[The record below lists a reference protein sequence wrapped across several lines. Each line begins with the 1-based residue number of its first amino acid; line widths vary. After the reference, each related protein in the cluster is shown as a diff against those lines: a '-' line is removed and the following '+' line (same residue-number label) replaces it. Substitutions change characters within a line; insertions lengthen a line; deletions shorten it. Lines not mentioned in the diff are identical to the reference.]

1 MDIHLSFLVDVNL
14 PKYFSFFNNA
24 DFIFVSDINLRMTD
38 TEIWNYALE
47 NNCVILTKDVD
58 FYNRFLVSEKTP
70 KVIFFQLG
78 NYSLKQLYDYFNANW
93 GKLKTEISS
102 SKLIIAKETHI
113 ESIR

>member
-70 KVIFFQLG
+70 KVIFF
-78 NYSLKQLYDYFNANW
+78 
-93 GKLKTEISS
+93 
-102 SKLIIAKETHI
+102 
-113 ESIR
+113 

>member
-1 MDIHLSFLVDVNL
+1 MDNHLSFLVDVNL

-24 DFIFVSDINLRMTD
+24 DFIFVSDINLQMTD

-47 NNCVILTKDVD
+47 NNC
-58 FYNRFLVSEKTP
+58 FLVSEKTP

-93 GKLKTEISS
+93 DKLKTEIGSF
-102 SKLIIAKETHI
+102 KLIIAKKTHI

>member
-1 MDIHLSFLVDVNL
+1 MDIQSSFLVDVNL
-14 PKYFSFFNNA
+14 PKYFSFFNN
-24 DFIFVSDINLRMTD
+24 DNFIFVSDINLQMSD

-47 NNCVILTKDVD
+47 KNLVILTKDVD
-58 FYNRFLVSEKTP
+58 FYNRFLVSEITP

-78 NYSLKQLYDYFNANW
+78 NYSLKQLYDYFNTNW
-93 GKLKTEISS
+93 SNLKTEINS